1 MSMFGATSISSD
13 TVAVLKW
20 YHFSMSAETITT
32 SLKLPA
38 EIYEAIKAE
47 AAADHRSINAAIVVA
62 LSDHVRRRERTRR
75 VADIGAEIA
84 DRHSELL
91 RRLAL

>member
-1 MSMFGATSISSD
+1 MLT
-13 TVAVLKW
+13 W
-20 YHFSMSAETITT
+20 YHFGMTSDMVTT

-38 EIYEAIKAE
+38 DIYEAIKEE

-62 LSDHVRRRERTRR
+62 LSDHVRARQRARR

-84 DRHSELL
+84 ERHGELL
-91 RRLAL
+91 RRLAQ

>member
-1 MSMFGATSISSD
+1 MTSE
-13 TVAVLKW
+13 TV
-20 YHFSMSAETITT
+20 TT

-38 EIYEAIKAE
+38 DIYEAIKAE

-62 LSDHVRRRERTRR
+62 LSDHVQRRQRARR
-75 VADIGAEIA
+75 VSEIGVEIA
-84 DRHSELL
+84 DKHGELL

>member
-1 MSMFGATSISSD
+1 MS
-13 TVAVLKW
+13 KW
-20 YHFSMSAETITT
+20 YRFSMSAETITT

-38 EIYEAIKAE
+38 DIYEAIKAE

-62 LSDHVRRRERTRR
+62 LSDHVRRRQRAQR

-84 DRHSELL
+84 DKHSELL